1 MKISIRLKTLA
12 AFSLVE
18 ASVGMAIFGI
28 GFVALHGGLTSSCGT
43 VQAARDNLQ
52 ATQIMSE
59 KLDTIRLYGWDKITN
74 SGYIPVSFTKVYTAK
89 GEWTSPIG
97 TNATVP
103 SGVVYTGTLS
113 INPAGIT
120 ETYSN
125 DLRLVSVSLAWKT
138 GMRQRTAKMST
149 FVSRFGLQQYVY

>member
-1 MKISIRLKTLA
+1 MKISIRLTTLA

-74 SGYIPVSFTKVYTAK
+74 SGYIPASFTKVYTAK
-89 GEWTSPIG
+89 GEWTSNG
-97 TNATVP
+97 TNENVP
-103 SGVVYTGTLS
+103 SGIIYTGTLS
-113 INPAGIT
+113 IQPAGIT

-125 DLRLVSVSLAWKT
+125 DLRRVSVSLAWKT